1 MKSPRTH
8 FRKVES
14 INGYLFALPYILGFL
29 ALTAYPV
36 LYSFYLSFTNY
47 SVLKS
52 PQWVGI
58 ENYRELLT
66 DDVFH
71 TAIKNTFIYMLTA
84 VPLGT
89 VMAIQLA
96 LLLNTKVR
104 GMAFYRTL
112 FFIPSL
118 VPLIATAMLWMW
130 VFNGEYGLLNDGLRR
145 IGVTAPNWMGD
156 PAWAKWTLVI
166 MAVWGTGNAMV
177 IYLAGLQDIP
187 QNLYEAADLDG
198 ASPWKKTKAVT
209 LPMLS
214 PVIMFN
220 GIMGMIGGL
229 QQFALPYVM
238 FPGGAPARS
247 TLFVSMYL
255 FDNAFNNQRMG
266 FASAIGW
273 VMFIITLILTLTA
286 LKVSDKFVV
295 YDRS

>member
-1 MKSPRTH
+1 M
-8 FRKVES
+8 RKDRYQ
-14 INGYLFALPYILGFL
+14 GYLFALPYIIGFL
-29 ALTAYPV
+29 SLTVYPV
-36 LYSFYLSFTNY
+36 LFSFYLSFTNY
-47 SVLKS
+47 SVLKK
-52 PQWVGI
+52 PQWVGLD
-58 ENYRELLT
+58 NYKELLT
-66 DDVFH
+66 DEVFH

-89 VMAIQLA
+89 IMAILLA

-104 GMAFYRTL
+104 GMALYRTL
-112 FFIPSL
+112 FFVPSL
-118 VPLIATAMLWMW
+118 VPMIASAMLWMW
-130 VFNGEYGLLNDGLRR
+130 VFNGEYGLLNDFLRK
-145 IGVTAPNWMGD
+145 IGVSTPPNWMGD

-187 QNLYEAADLDG
+187 QNLYEAAELDG
-198 ASPWKKTKAVT
+198 ASAVKKTFAVT

-255 FDNAFNNQRMG
+255 FDNAFANQRMG

-273 VMFIITLILTLTA
+273 VMFVITLILTLTA
-286 LKVSDKFVV
+286 IKISDKYVV
-295 YDRS
+295 YDRG

>member
-89 VMAIQLA
+89 VMAILLA

-220 GIMGMIGGL
+220 GIMGMIAGL